1 MSPKAGNFKAAPT
14 SAVGPLCAAFSAL
27 EETIGYRFENSEL
40 LLQALTHPSCATPP
54 AGGSHQRL
62 EFLGDAVLGFV
73 IASELYRRFPQ
84 LLEGRLTELRS
95 ALVCEASLAQR
106 ARFVQLGRYIF
117 MGKGQVLQGGAK
129 NPAILADAYEA
140 LLGAI
145 YLDGGL
151 RTARRVIVRQ
161 FLAGW
166 EPQEDPPATRNEK
179 SLLLELAQAKG
190 FRPRYD
196 LIFEG
201 GPEHRKVFAVRV
213 FLGRRVIGQGWGFRK
228 KDAERMAAREALRA
242 LDS

>member
-1 MSPKAGNFKAAPT
+1 MSPKEGNFNIAPT
-14 SAVGPLCAAFSAL
+14 PVVGLLRAAFSAL
-27 EETIGYRFENSEL
+27 EETIGYWFENSEL
-40 LLQALTHPSCATPP
+40 LLQALTHPSGAIPP

-62 EFLGDAVLGFV
+62 EFLGDAVLGLV

-95 ALVCEASLAQR
+95 TLVCEASLAQR

-117 MGKGQVLQGGAK
+117 MDKGQVLQGGAE
-129 NPAILADAYEA
+129 NSAILADAYEA

-151 RTARRVIVRQ
+151 RAARRVIVRQ

-190 FRPRYD
+190 LRPRYH

-213 FLGRRVIGQGWGFRK
+213 FLGRRVIGHGWGFRK
-228 KDAERMAAREALRA
+228 KDAERMAAREALKA